1 MNSDYSLADIKAV
14 TDGNGSNGDMWGGNG
29 AWWIILFLIFAA
41 FGWGGYGNGGF
52 GGGGAGAQNGYALA
66 TDFATIERKIDGVY
80 SGICDS
86 TYALNNG
93 IQNGFA
99 AAQNTM
105 TQGFAGLNTGMIQQG
120 YEGRIATQNVGNQ
133 LNQCCCDIRSDLAGI
148 NYNLATQAT
157 GISNTVNTGFCDLG
171 RTVERGFA
179 DGAYAAATNATAI
192 IQNQHSDTDR
202 VIAKLN
208 EMEATRQQE
217 KIAQLQAENQG
228 LRFEASQA
236 AQNNYLVAQL
246 APKCAQ
252 PAYMV
257 ANPNGPLNY
266 TVASGCNCCGC

>member
-1 MNSDYSLADIKAV
+1 MTNDYSLADIKAV
-14 TDGNGSNGDMWGGNG
+14 TDGDNGFGGNNG
-29 AWWIILFLIFAA
+29 AWWIILFLIFGA
-41 FGWGGYGNGGF
+41 FGWGNNGGGF
-52 GGGGAGAQNGYALA
+52 GGGGVQNSYALA

-120 YEGRIATQNVGNQ
+120 YEGRIATQAVGNQ

-148 NYNLATQAT
+148 NYNLANQAT
-157 GISNTVNTGFCDLG
+157 GITNAVNSGFCDVSRG
-171 RTVERGFA
+171 VERGFSEI
-179 DGAYAAATNATAI
+179 GYNAATNTTAI
-192 IQNQHSDTDR
+192 IQNQHTDTDR

-208 EMEATRQQE
+208 EMESNRQAE

-236 AQNNYLVAQL
+236 AQNNYLVSQL
-246 APKCAQ
+246 SPKCPT

-266 TVASGCNCCGC
+266 TVSNCCGCGC

>member
-1 MNSDYSLADIKAV
+1 MTSDYSLADIKAV
-14 TDGNGSNGDMWGGNG
+14 TDGNDNGFGGNNG
-29 AWWIILFLIFAA
+29 WWIILFFLLC
-41 FGWGGYGNGGF
+41 GRGGWGNWGGYGDNGG
-52 GGGGAGAQNGYALA
+52 GIPQNYALT

-120 YEGRIATQNVGNQ
+120 YEGRIATQAVGNQ
-133 LNQCCCDIRSDLAGI
+133 LNQCCCDLRSDLAGI

-157 GISNTVNTGFCDLG
+157 GITNAVNSGFCETNRG
-171 RTVERGFA
+171 MERGFA
-179 DGAYAAATNATAI
+179 EIGYNAATNATAI

-217 KIAQLQAENQG
+217 KIAQLTAENQG

-236 AQNNYLVAQL
+236 AQNNYLVSQL
-246 APKCAQ
+246 SQKCPT

-266 TVASGCNCCGC
+266 TVSNGCGCGGCGC